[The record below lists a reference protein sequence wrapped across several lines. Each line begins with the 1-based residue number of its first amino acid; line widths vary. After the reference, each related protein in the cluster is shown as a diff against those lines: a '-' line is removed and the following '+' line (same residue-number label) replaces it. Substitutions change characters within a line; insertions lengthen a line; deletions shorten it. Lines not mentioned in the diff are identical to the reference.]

1 VWLDFLPFGGCLFC
15 LSWRCRVGLPAQA
28 VLGGIDRVV
37 GLDEWLMAGY
47 DGLLEHDSP
56 FGVQFGDVAGS
67 GLAVPVG
74 WDTGATE
81 QGQPGGKASV

>member
-1 VWLDFLPFGGCLFC
+1 
-15 LSWRCRVGLPAQA
+15 
-28 VLGGIDRVV
+28 
-37 GLDEWLMAGY
+37 MAGY